1 MVLMEKSIQS
11 FWRSLDTSGHMIVFM
26 VIIFLGVQLQNWL
39 FGASYSGVSLW
50 ALPKQSSEFLSRPWT
65 LFTYGWI
72 HLQPIHLV
80 SNTIFVLGASRLFLH
95 LFSPARWWHI
105 WWVGSLT
112 AGLLYILAG
121 LVFPEHTGGYL
132 VGASAGIMALIIYV
146 CAYQPEL
153 PIRLFFGQIKLK
165 YIGIALV
172 VIDLIGLWGN
182 LSGAQLAH
190 LAGALVGLIYAI
202 NLRQGRDLT
211 QWSFPRGRV
220 KSTNPKSTLKKVYQ
234 SKSPKRSNIES
245 NATQMANQRKID
257 AILDKISTSG
267 YDALTP
273 EEKNFL
279 FQQGPDHV

>member
-1 MVLMEKSIQS
+1 MEKRIQS

-26 VIIFLGVQLQNWL
+26 VVIFLGVQLQNWL
-39 FGASYSGVSLW
+39 FGAPNSGISWW
-50 ALPKQSSEFLSRPWT
+50 ALPQQLSEFLSRPWT

-72 HLQPIHLV
+72 HVQPIHLV

-95 LFSPARWWHI
+95 LFSAARWWHI
-105 WWVGSLT
+105 WWVGSLS
-112 AGLLYILAG
+112 AGLLYVLAG
-121 LVFPEHTGGYL
+121 LIFPELAAGYL
-132 VGASAGIMALIIYV
+132 VGASAGIMALVIYV

-165 YIGIALV
+165 YIGIALI
-172 VIDLIGLWGN
+172 VIDLVGLWGN
-182 LSGAQLAH
+182 VSGAQLAH
-190 LAGALVGLIYAI
+190 LSGALVGLVYAI

-211 QWSFPRGRV
+211 QWSFPWKRTQ
-220 KSTNPKSTLKKVYQ
+220 STTPKSPLIKVYQ
-234 SKSPKRSNIES
+234 SKSPQRSTIES
-245 NATQMANQRKID
+245 TPTQMANQRKID